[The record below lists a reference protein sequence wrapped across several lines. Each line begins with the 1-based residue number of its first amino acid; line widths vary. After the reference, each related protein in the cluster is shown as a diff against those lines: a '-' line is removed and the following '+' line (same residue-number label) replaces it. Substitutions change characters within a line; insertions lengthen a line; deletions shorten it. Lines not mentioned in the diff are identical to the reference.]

1 MRGRLKN
8 SELTTLSCLRSIN
21 VVESSLRGAGRL
33 RPSKFAQILHDPQFY
48 ELRTFAA
55 AACRKSAPRQH
66 GVGSA
71 LICSRNL
78 AVGDDDRD
86 RDHFCD
92 PQLFWCLATVFQRM
106 WRNRR
111 TVLSGQRLH
120 LRAIQAAFLQYAN
133 DNGNCYPP
141 TRDISKRSWE
151 MTLSPYIGPLGA
163 FACPSD
169 SEIFPHEGSS
179 YDWRDTY
186 DPATTLAGKPVGG
199 SIRPNSVLA
208 FETLPGWHAKN
219 KINAVMNNGSCQPMD
234 ADACLNDLLKPI
246 AIARPQSP

>member
-1 MRGRLKN
+1 MIHIAT
-8 SELTTLSCLRSIN
+8 S
-21 VVESSLRGAGRL
+21 
-33 RPSKFAQILHDPQFY
+33 
-48 ELRTFAA
+48 
-55 AACRKSAPRQH
+55 SAPSPQPPVATRS
-66 GVGSA
+66 GSMGRVR
-71 LICSRNL
+71 LIRKGISL
-78 AVGDDDRD
+78 AEMMIVIAIIAI
-86 RDHFCD
+86 
-92 PQLFWCLATVFQRM
+92 LSVLVLATVA
-106 WRNRR
+106 NVRR
-111 TVLSGQRLH
+111 QANSVVCQAH

-133 DNGNCYPP
+133 ENGNCYPP

-199 SIRPNSVLA
+199 AIRPNSVLA

-219 KINAVMNNGSCQPMD
+219 KINAVMSNGSCQSMD

-246 AIARPQSP
+246 ALARPKSP